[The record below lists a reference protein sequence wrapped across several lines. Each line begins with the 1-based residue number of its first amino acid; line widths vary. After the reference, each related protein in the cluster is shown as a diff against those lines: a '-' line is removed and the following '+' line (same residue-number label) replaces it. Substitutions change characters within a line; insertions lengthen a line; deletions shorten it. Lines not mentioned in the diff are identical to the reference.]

1 MNSVKLSAVKPKDD
15 LKLEAIT
22 QAAYACVLER
32 GMRALTLAEIARA
45 AGLATSTL
53 YVYFPSKQAL
63 LDALY
68 ERAKTE
74 TFTALMQGDVAGAPL
89 KARMRRLWMNM
100 LDARLKSPAQMVFM
114 EQYASSEFMSE
125 HNRALSARLAAVFH
139 ALLEAGQRDET
150 LKNVPLPLLIGSIL
164 GSVHETGRL
173 IATQVLPNDEATRAA
188 AFMLCWD
195 ARKA

>member
-1 MNSVKLSAVKPKDD
+1 MKPKDD
-15 LKLEAIT
+15 LKLEAIA

-32 GMRALTLAEIARA
+32 GMRSLTLAEIARA

-74 TFTALMQGDVAGAPL
+74 TFTALMQGDAPDVPL
-89 KARMRRLWMNM
+89 KARLRRLWMNM
-100 LDARLKSPAQMVFM
+100 LDARLQNPAQMVFM

-125 HNRALSARLAAVFH
+125 HNRALSARMASVYH

-173 IATQVLPNDEATRAA
+173 MAAQVLPNDGQTRAA

-195 ARKA
+195 ALKA

>member
-1 MNSVKLSAVKPKDD
+1 VKPKDD
-15 LKLEAIT
+15 LKLEAIA

-32 GMRALTLAEIARA
+32 GLRALTLSEIARA

-74 TFTALMQGDVAGAPL
+74 TFAQLMLGDAADLPL
-89 KARMRRLWMNM
+89 KARLRRIWLNM
-100 LDARLKSPAQMVFM
+100 LDARLQNPAQMVFM

-125 HNRALSARLAAVFH
+125 HNRALGARLAGVYNT
-139 ALLEAGQRDET
+139 LLEAGQRDET
-150 LKNVPLPLLIGSIL
+150 LKAVPLPLLIGSIL
-164 GSVHETGRL
+164 GSVHEAARL
-173 IATQVLPNDEATRAA
+173 IAAKVLPDDEQTRTT
-188 AFMLCWD
+188 AFLLCWD
-195 ARKA
+195 ALKA

>member
-1 MNSVKLSAVKPKDD
+1 MKPKDD

-32 GMRALTLAEIARA
+32 GMRALTLAEIARS

-68 ERAKTE
+68 ERAKTD
-74 TFTALMQGDVAGAPL
+74 TFTALMRGDMADAPL
-89 KARMRRLWMNM
+89 KGRLRGLWMNM
-100 LDARLKSPAQMVFM
+100 LDARLQNPAQMVFM

-125 HNRALSARLAAVFH
+125 HNRALSARLSSVYL

-150 LKNVPLPLLIGSIL
+150 LKNVPLPLLVGSIL
-164 GSVHETGRL
+164 GSVHETSRL
-173 IATQVLPNDEATRAA
+173 IAGKVLPNDDATRAA

-195 ARKA
+195 ALKA

>member
-1 MNSVKLSAVKPKDD
+1 MKPKDD
-15 LKLEAIT
+15 LKLEAIA
-22 QAAYACVLER
+22 QATYACVLER

-74 TFTALMQGDVAGAPL
+74 TFAALMQGDAADVPL
-89 KARMRRLWMNM
+89 KARLRRMWTNM
-100 LDARLKSPAQMVFM
+100 LDARLHKPAQMVFM

-125 HNRALSARLAAVFH
+125 HNRALSARLTNVVH

-173 IATQVLPNDEATRAA
+173 IAGNVLPNDDATRVA
-188 AFMLCWD
+188 AFTLCWD
-195 ARKA
+195 ALKA